1 MVEVLIVTVQVVA
14 EPEQAPLHPENALP
28 AAGAAVSVT
37 RVPLANV
44 WLHPVEPA
52 QLIPAGLEVTL
63 PLPPTVTCSESF
75 CTAAANV
82 APTLWGAFIGPEQ
95 VGALPANEHA
105 PVQPTKVLP
114 DAGAADSVTTVP
126 RGYEW
131 LHVLEP
137 VQLMPG
143 GFEVTEPAPPTVT
156 WSGSICP
163 PRAKLAETFWA
174 ALATITQSAVVPE
187 HAPPHPIN
195 VWSVAGAA
203 LRVTIVPSGN
213 VWLQLFG
220 PTHCSP
226 VGLEVTVPEPPMET
240 TKGAVCATVDV
251 GLDVPPAPFE
261 TSPPPHAARNPATDH
276 AAPKR
281 HIDMVL
287 AAHDGPRCWGGK
299 CSAPLRK
306 RSLKPTNKK

>member
-1 MVEVLIVTVQVVA
+1 
-14 EPEQAPLHPENALP
+14 
-28 AAGAAVSVT
+28 VT
-37 RVPLANV
+37 RGAVGNV

-82 APTLWGAFIGPEQ
+82 APTLWARSS
-95 VGALPANEHA
+95 A
-105 PVQPTKVLP
+105 PSRSERSPRTSTRRSNYEGIAGRRCRRQR
-114 DAGAADSVTTVP
+114 DHGAAWIRMAARAGTGAINARRIRSD
-126 RGYEW
+126 RAG
-131 LHVLEP
+131 
-137 VQLMPG
+137 
-143 GFEVTEPAPPTVT
+143 PPTVT

-163 PRAKLAETFWA
+163 PRAKLAETSG

-251 GLDVPPAPFE
+251 GFGRSTGSIRDISTAACGQKAGHRPRRAQAP
-261 TSPPPHAARNPATDH
+261 H
-276 AAPKR
+276 R
-281 HIDMVL
+281 H
-287 AAHDGPRCWGGK
+287 GPRSPRRAEMLGGK